1 MKLYN
6 VLKDIIL
13 EVSFGEV
20 SNSIKNKNVTTIY
33 YYGDENGGRG
43 LRVIEPFCVGTSKR
57 GNKVLR
63 AFEREGASHTGY
75 KGEQPLP
82 GWRLFR
88 LDKILS
94 NKPTGEVYNEPKPG
108 YNFNGDKSMVS
119 VIINAKF
126 DNNPPTTQTPEEENI
141 T

>member
-63 AFEREGASHTGY
+63 AFEREGASHTSST
-75 KGEQPLP
+75 GEQPLP

-88 LDKILS
+88 LDRMGSYTPDPRDNFNEPRPLYNPNDKGMVGL
-94 NKPTGEVYNEPKPG
+94 KVCAEFELTGEE
-108 YNFNGDKSMVS
+108 
-119 VIINAKF
+119 I
-126 DNNPPTTQTPEEENI
+126 
-141 T
+141 